1 MNLKKDR
8 EGRIGI
14 NLACLRN
21 VGVLSVGS
29 LHVWGGALHVTAVVR
44 EILVHRIAESN
55 SVQCNTEK
63 HSVTHS
69 ITLAVRSRGGASPA
83 SRHAANII
91 KQGWDLGRLRVMG
104 GVGLGKYILANYRFV

>member
-29 LHVWGGALHVTAVVR
+29 LHVWEGALHVTAVVR

-55 SVQCNTEK
+55 SALQCYTWHYPGRQKQRGSECCFSACRK
-63 HSVTHS
+63 HHQAGVGFGQPACHG
-69 ITLAVRSRGGASPA
+69 RGGFGEIYVA
-83 SRHAANII
+83 
-91 KQGWDLGRLRVMG
+91 
-104 GVGLGKYILANYRFV
+104 KYKFF